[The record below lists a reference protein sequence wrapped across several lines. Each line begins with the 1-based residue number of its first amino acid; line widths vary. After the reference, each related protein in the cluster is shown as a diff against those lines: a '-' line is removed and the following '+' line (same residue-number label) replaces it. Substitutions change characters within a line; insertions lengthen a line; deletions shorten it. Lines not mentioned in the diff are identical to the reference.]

1 MNQGLGMVVGNLS
14 RSGQERVHE
23 NKVFE
28 KSWKEPEHL
37 RQRKQYVQKP
47 CRDGIQQSS
56 ATTCMNVRNVLNKGS
71 QIEKVTCRMIPF
83 IGNIH
88 GERSILMIS
97 KGCEEDG
104 VKNDCFN

>member
-1 MNQGLGMVVGNLS
+1 MN
-14 RSGQERVHE
+14 
-23 NKVFE
+23 F
-28 KSWKEPEHL
+28 
-37 RQRKQYVQKP
+37 
-47 CRDGIQQSS
+47 
-56 ATTCMNVRNVLNKGS
+56 RNVLNKGS